1 MWAQWDDAVPGFVEI
16 VITVGHVGGN
26 AAEDFCPT
34 LTVTDIPTG
43 WTEMA
48 TVKKAPALWVHGAL
62 ADLTAGF
69 PFGFESVGI
78 DELYAQ
84 FDVTHRGRE
93 DTSRNTHAFT

>member
-48 TVKKAPALWVHGAL
+48 TVKKKHQRCGCTAPWQTSPPGSRSALSLL
-62 ADLTAGF
+62 A
-69 PFGFESVGI
+69 
-78 DELYAQ
+78 
-84 FDVTHRGRE
+84 
-93 DTSRNTHAFT
+93 